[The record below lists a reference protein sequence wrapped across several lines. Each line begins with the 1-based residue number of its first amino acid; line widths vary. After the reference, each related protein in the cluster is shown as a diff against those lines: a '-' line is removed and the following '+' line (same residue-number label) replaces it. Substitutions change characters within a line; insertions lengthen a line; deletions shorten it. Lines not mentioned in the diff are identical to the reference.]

1 MRSDCG
7 RICIR
12 LEPKQAVITEYGP
25 YMDAADGDT
34 AVISEQHPYQSNPV
48 YLTAL
53 QQYEQAFARY
63 TALVMGSNVYG
74 SSKNRG
80 QYQVSP
86 SRQIQKE
93 KMKMAE
99 SSTNPTV
106 KKLLTES
113 KALRQ

>member
-74 SSKNRG
+74 SLSKCG
-80 QYQVSP
+80 A
-86 SRQIQKE
+86 I
-93 KMKMAE
+93 
-99 SSTNPTV
+99 SSKSIEANS
-106 KKLLTES
+106 EGENENGGIEY
-113 KALRQ
+113 